1 MDNLE
6 REVRVQ
12 RYYPNVIAN
21 ADEFKQL
28 AILENE
34 EFKSIWEVL
43 FKWFKNRFVSEADLE
58 GVQRWEQMLKIIP
71 SKESTLESTLED
83 RKHFILM
90 RINTILPYTI
100 RRLQQILNAVYGD
113 DFATVSTNKKYE
125 LWVDIDNRIILK
137 TPGMHTLLRAIIPA
151 NLIIKIL
158 QELNVDLFLYAGGIV
173 SNVNTI
179 QITMGKEFTIN
190 EPYTKMIIVG
200 NVSTLTIISLK
211 TKNI

>member
-6 REVRVQ
+6 REVKVQ

-28 AILENE
+28 AILESE

-58 GVQRWEQMLKIIP
+58 GVRRWEQMLKIIP
-71 SKESTLESTLED
+71 SKEATLED
-83 RKHFILM
+83 RKQFILR

-113 DFATVSTNKKYE
+113 DFAVVSTNKKYE

-137 TPGMHTLLRAIIPA
+137 TPSMRTLLRAIIPA

-158 QELNVDLFLYAGGIV
+158 QELNADLFLYAGGIV

-190 EPYTKMIIVG
+190 EPYIKMIIVG

>member
-71 SKESTLESTLED
+71 SKESTLED

-113 DFATVSTNKKYE
+113 DFATVFTNKKYE

>member
-6 REVRVQ
+6 REVKVQ

-71 SKESTLESTLED
+71 SKESTLED

>member
-6 REVRVQ
+6 REVKVQ

-58 GVQRWEQMLKIIP
+58 GVRRWEQMLKIIP
-71 SKESTLESTLED
+71 SKEATLED
-83 RKHFILM
+83 RKQFILR

-113 DFATVSTNKKYE
+113 DFAVVSTNKKYE

-137 TPGMHTLLRAIIPA
+137 TPSMRTLLRAIIPA

-158 QELNVDLFLYAGGIV
+158 QELNADLFLYAGGIV

-190 EPYTKMIIVG
+190 ELYTKMIIVG

>member
-6 REVRVQ
+6 REVKVQ

-43 FKWFKNRFVSEADLE
+43 FKWFKNRFVSETDLE
-58 GVQRWEQMLKIIP
+58 GVRRWEQMLKIIP
-71 SKESTLESTLED
+71 SKEATLED
-83 RKHFILM
+83 RKQFILR

-113 DFATVSTNKKYE
+113 DFAVVSTNKKYE

-137 TPGMHTLLRAIIPA
+137 TPSMRTLLRAIIPA

-158 QELNVDLFLYAGGIV
+158 QELNADLFLYAGGIV

>member
-6 REVRVQ
+6 REVKVQ

-58 GVQRWEQMLKIIP
+58 GVRRWEQMLKIIP
-71 SKESTLESTLED
+71 SKEATLED
-83 RKHFILM
+83 RKQFILR

-113 DFATVSTNKKYE
+113 DFAVVSTNKKYE

-137 TPGMHTLLRAIIPA
+137 TPSMRTLLRAIIPV

-158 QELNVDLFLYAGGIV
+158 QELNADLFLYAGGIV

>member
-6 REVRVQ
+6 REVKVQ

-58 GVQRWEQMLKIIP
+58 GVRRWEQMLKIIP
-71 SKESTLESTLED
+71 SKEATLED
-83 RKHFILM
+83 RKQFILR

-100 RRLQQILNAVYGD
+100 RRLQQILNVVYGD
-113 DFATVSTNKKYE
+113 DFAVVSTNKKYE

-137 TPGMHTLLRAIIPA
+137 TPSMRTLLRAIIPA

-158 QELNVDLFLYAGGIV
+158 QELNADLFLYAGGIV

>member
-6 REVRVQ
+6 REVKVQ

-58 GVQRWEQMLKIIP
+58 GVRRWEQMLKIIP
-71 SKESTLESTLED
+71 SKEATLED
-83 RKHFILM
+83 RKQFILR

-100 RRLQQILNAVYGD
+100 RRLQQILNAVYSD
-113 DFATVSTNKKYE
+113 DFAVVSTNKKYE

-137 TPGMHTLLRAIIPA
+137 TPSMRTLLRAIIPA

-158 QELNVDLFLYAGGIV
+158 QELNADLFLYAGGIV
-173 SNVNTI
+173 NNVNTI

>member
-6 REVRVQ
+6 REVKVQ

-34 EFKSIWEVL
+34 EFESIWEVL

-58 GVQRWEQMLKIIP
+58 GVRRWEQMLKIIP
-71 SKESTLESTLED
+71 SKEATLED
-83 RKHFILM
+83 RKQFILR

-113 DFATVSTNKKYE
+113 DFAVVSTNKKYE

-137 TPGMHTLLRAIIPA
+137 TPSMRTLLRAIIPA

-158 QELNVDLFLYAGGIV
+158 QELNADLFLYAGGIV

-190 EPYTKMIIVG
+190 EPYTKMILVG

>member
-1 MDNLE
+1 MDDLK
-6 REVRVQ
+6 RDVKVQ
-12 RYYPNVIAN
+12 RYYPNVLAN
-21 ADEFKQL
+21 AKEFKQL
-28 AILENE
+28 AILEND
-34 EFKSIWEVL
+34 EFKSIWQVTC
-43 FKWFKNRFVSEADLE
+43 KWFLNTFVYETDLQ
-58 GVQRWEQMLKIIP
+58 GIHRWETMLKITP
-71 SKESTLESTLED
+71 PRGATLED
-83 RKHFILM
+83 RRRLVLR
-90 RINTILPYTI
+90 RINTLLPYTI
-100 RRLQQILNAVYGD
+100 RRLQEILDATYGEKL
-113 DFATVSTNKKYE
+113 TKVSTNKKYE

-137 TPGMHTLLRAIIPA
+137 TTGMRTLLKTIIPA

-158 QELNVDLFLYAGGIV
+158 QELNADLFLYAGGIV

>member
-6 REVRVQ
+6 REVKVQ

-58 GVQRWEQMLKIIP
+58 GVRRWEQMLKIIP
-71 SKESTLESTLED
+71 SKESTLED
-83 RKHFILM
+83 GKHFILM

-113 DFATVSTNKKYE
+113 DFAVVSTNKKYE

-137 TPGMHTLLRAIIPA
+137 TPSMRTLLRAIIPA

-158 QELNVDLFLYAGGIV
+158 QELNADLFLYAGGIV

-179 QITMGKEFTIN
+179 KITMGKEFTIN

>member
-6 REVRVQ
+6 REVKVQ

-34 EFKSIWEVL
+34 EFKSIWEIL

-71 SKESTLESTLED
+71 SKESTLED

-137 TPGMHTLLRAIIPA
+137 TPGMRTLLRAIIPA

-190 EPYTKMIIVG
+190 EPYTKMVIIG

>member
-6 REVRVQ
+6 REVKVQ

-71 SKESTLESTLED
+71 SKESTLED

-137 TPGMHTLLRAIIPA
+137 TPSMRTLLRAIIPA

-158 QELNVDLFLYAGGIV
+158 QELNADLFLYAGGIV

>member
-58 GVQRWEQMLKIIP
+58 GVRRWEQMLKIIP
-71 SKESTLESTLED
+71 SKEATLED
-83 RKHFILM
+83 RKQFILR

-113 DFATVSTNKKYE
+113 DFAVVSTNKKYE

-137 TPGMHTLLRAIIPA
+137 TPSMRTLLRAIIPA

-158 QELNVDLFLYAGGIV
+158 QELNADLFLYAGGIV

>member
-6 REVRVQ
+6 REVKVQ

-58 GVQRWEQMLKIIP
+58 GVRRWEQMLKIIP
-71 SKESTLESTLED
+71 SKEATLED
-83 RKHFILM
+83 RKQFILR

-113 DFATVSTNKKYE
+113 DFAVVFTNKKYE

-137 TPGMHTLLRAIIPA
+137 TPSMRTLLRAIIPA

-158 QELNVDLFLYAGGIV
+158 QELNADLFLYAGGIV

-179 QITMGKEFTIN
+179 KITMGKEFTIN

>member
-6 REVRVQ
+6 REVKVQ

-28 AILENE
+28 AILESE

-58 GVQRWEQMLKIIP
+58 GVRRWEQMLKIIP
-71 SKESTLESTLED
+71 SKEATLED
-83 RKHFILM
+83 RKQFILR

-113 DFATVSTNKKYE
+113 DFAVVSTNKKYE

-137 TPGMHTLLRAIIPA
+137 TPSMRTLLRAIIPA

-158 QELNVDLFLYAGGIV
+158 QELNADLFLYAGGIV

>member
-71 SKESTLESTLED
+71 SKESTLED

-137 TPGMHTLLRAIIPA
+137 TPGMRTLLRAIIPA

-190 EPYTKMIIVG
+190 EPYTKMVIIG

>member
-6 REVRVQ
+6 REVKVQ

-21 ADEFKQL
+21 VDEFKQL

-71 SKESTLESTLED
+71 SKESTFED

-137 TPGMHTLLRAIIPA
+137 TPGMRTLLRAIIPA

>member
-6 REVRVQ
+6 REVKVQ

-34 EFKSIWEVL
+34 EFESIWEVL

-58 GVQRWEQMLKIIP
+58 GVRRWEQMLKIIP
-71 SKESTLESTLED
+71 SKEATLED
-83 RKHFILM
+83 RKQFILR

-113 DFATVSTNKKYE
+113 DFAVVSTNKKYE

-137 TPGMHTLLRAIIPA
+137 TPSMRTLLRAIIPA

-158 QELNVDLFLYAGGIV
+158 QELNADLFLYAGGIV

>member
-1 MDNLE
+1 ME
-6 REVRVQ
+6 REVKVQ

-71 SKESTLESTLED
+71 SKESTLED

-137 TPGMHTLLRAIIPA
+137 TPGMRTLLRAIIPA

-190 EPYTKMIIVG
+190 EPYTKMVIIG

>member
-6 REVRVQ
+6 REVKVQ

-43 FKWFKNRFVSEADLE
+43 FKWFKNKFVSEADLE

-71 SKESTLESTLED
+71 SKESTLED

-137 TPGMHTLLRAIIPA
+137 TPGMRTLLRAIIPA

-190 EPYTKMIIVG
+190 EPYTKMVIIG

>member
-6 REVRVQ
+6 REVKVQ

-71 SKESTLESTLED
+71 SKESTLED

-137 TPGMHTLLRAIIPA
+137 TPGMRTLLRAIIPA

-190 EPYTKMIIVG
+190 EPYTKMVIIG

>member
-6 REVRVQ
+6 REVKVQ

-21 ADEFKQL
+21 AGEFKQL

-71 SKESTLESTLED
+71 SKESTLED

-137 TPGMHTLLRAIIPA
+137 TPGMRTLLRAIIPA

-158 QELNVDLFLYAGGIV
+158 QELNVDLFLYDGGIV

-190 EPYTKMIIVG
+190 EPYTKMVIIG

>member
-6 REVRVQ
+6 REVKVQ

-28 AILENE
+28 SILENE

-71 SKESTLESTLED
+71 SKESTLED

-137 TPGMHTLLRAIIPA
+137 TPGMRTLLRAIIPA

-190 EPYTKMIIVG
+190 EPYTKMVIIG

>member
-6 REVRVQ
+6 REVKVQ

-71 SKESTLESTLED
+71 SKESTLED

-137 TPGMHTLLRAIIPA
+137 TPGMRTLLRAIIPA

-190 EPYTKMIIVG
+190 EPYIKMVIIG